1 MKFSVFDLDR
11 TLISK
16 NSSFEFCKYLYKNRI
31 FSFFFVVQSFLYCI
45 RHKYFGLTLEQ
56 LHHSVF
62 RKLLRGMSL
71 TTLSEYVYSFVEKE
85 IESLLYQ
92 PAIERLR
99 LAQHEG
105 HFTMILSNSPGFLVG
120 PIASKLQVDDWRAS
134 EYKVDKDQRLCQIA
148 LILHGET
155 KAFWVRAMSR
165 YLGIQEQEIT
175 AYSDS
180 YLDLPFL
187 QSAGVPVVVNPD
199 SKLKKISKEKSWEE
213 I

>member
-11 TLISK
+11 TLLSK
-16 NSSFEFCKYLYKNRI
+16 NSSFEFCKFLYKNRV
-31 FSFFFVVQSFLYCI
+31 FSFFFVIQSFLYSI

-71 TTLSEYVYSFVEKE
+71 KTLSEYVYSFVERE
-85 IESLLYQ
+85 IENLLYL
-92 PAIERLR
+92 PALERLR

-105 HFTMILSNSPGFLVG
+105 HFTMILSNSPNFLVSA
-120 PIASKLQVDDWRAS
+120 IASKLQVDDWRAS
-134 EYKVDKDQRLCQIA
+134 EYKVDKDQKLCQIA
-148 LILHGET
+148 LILHGEA
-155 KAFWVRAMSR
+155 KAFWVRTMSR
-165 YLGIQEQEIT
+165 YLGIQEQEVT

-199 SKLKKISKEKSWEE
+199 SKLKKISKEKNWEE

>member
-1 MKFSVFDLDR
+1 MKFSVFDLDQ
-11 TLISK
+11 TLLSK
-16 NSSFEFCKYLYKNRI
+16 NSSFEFCKYLYKRGI
-31 FSFFFVVQSFLYCI
+31 FSFFFVVQSFIYSI

-62 RKLLRGMSL
+62 RKLLRGMPL
-71 TTLSEYVYSFVEKE
+71 KTLSDYVYSFVERE
-85 IESLLYQ
+85 LETLLYQ
-92 PAIERLR
+92 PAMERLR

-134 EYKVDKDQRLCQIA
+134 EYRVDKDQKLCQIA

-155 KAFWVRAMSR
+155 KAFWVHRISH
-165 YLGIQEQEIT
+165 YLGIRQQEVT

-187 QSAGVPVVVNPD
+187 QSAGIPVVVNPD
-199 SKLKKISKEKSWEE
+199 SKLKKISKEKNWEE